1 MWQSQIKKISK
12 WVPLRGV
19 GGGGAIQVCTLSAQ
33 KVDLKTQKWQN
44 TNNKKNSTKK
54 GGGGGSPF
62 PSPVLIRHCMISLR
76 RKNTLSQYLK
86 DSMLEYIPCS
96 LYQGTFIYN
105 TLKSMHY

>member
-54 GGGGGSPF
+54 GGGGQPL
-62 PSPVLIRHCMISLR
+62 PL
-76 RKNTLSQYLK
+76 
-86 DSMLEYIPCS
+86 PCFDPP
-96 LYQGTFIYN
+96 LHDQFKEEEHTVTIFER
-105 TLKSMHY
+105 